1 MATLLDLAAQ
11 MRALNTKI
19 TGGSSGVQKAVAL
32 AVVDYLI
39 DNTPV
44 DTGAAVSNYHIGAG
58 TGPQAPYAPGEKGS
72 TAEANRA
79 AAKAAA
85 HAAIAAAPDGS
96 PIVISN
102 PVEYVAYL
110 NDGTTEHP
118 PQLFVERAI
127 AAGREIVG
135 SFKLGITRG

>member
-1 MATLLDLAAQ
+1 MATLRDLAAQ
-11 MRALNTKI
+11 MRALNSQVV
-19 TGGSSGVQKAVAL
+19 GGSSGVQKAVAVV
-32 AVVDYLI
+32 VVDYLI
-39 DNTPV
+39 DNSPV
-44 DTGAAVSNYHIGAG
+44 DTGTAVSNYHIGAG
-58 TGPQAPYAPGEKGS
+58 TAQQAPYAPGEKGS

-85 HAAIAAAPDGS
+85 HAAIAAVPDGS

-102 PVEYVAYL
+102 PVEYVGYL

-127 AAGREIVG
+127 AVGRGVVG
-135 SFKLGITRG
+135 AFKLGITRG